1 MANLKRFVAACGVF
15 AVTTAVLGE
24 MPVTAGYTG
33 SLEVKFNSFKNT
45 NGQVC
50 LTLFGGPKG
59 FPTGGKGSNLKLAR
73 CVAVAKGGSDVTFS
87 NLPYGNYA
95 IAAIHDI
102 NSDGQLNKMHLVCHR
117 RDLGFQIIPRSAM
130 DLLVL
135 QILNFSCQEPK
146 RWYRFKCGIY
156 RV

>member
-59 FPTGGKGSNLKLAR
+59 FPTGGKDSNLKLAR

-102 NSDGQLNKMHLVCHR
+102 NSDGQLNKNAFGLPSE
-117 RDLGFQIIPRSAM
+117 GFGFSNNPPLRYGPASFADSQFFLSGTKTVVQIQMRY
-130 DLLVL
+130 L
-135 QILNFSCQEPK
+135 
-146 RWYRFKCGIY
+146 
-156 RV
+156 